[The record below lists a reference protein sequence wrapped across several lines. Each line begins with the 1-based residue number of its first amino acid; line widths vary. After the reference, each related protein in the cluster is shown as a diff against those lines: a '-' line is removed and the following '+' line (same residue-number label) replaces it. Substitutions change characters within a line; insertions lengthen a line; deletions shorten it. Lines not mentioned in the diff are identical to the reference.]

1 MSPLVADATLESRVQ
16 EIGHALFR
24 QADASPAPGL
34 FSRQGAYAKM
44 MEWAMRDPAF
54 KTQLFRF
61 VDVLPVLTSSREIVR
76 HLQEYL
82 GDQAVVLHPALK
94 AGLGAAS
101 IAPALVAKPVKA
113 QVLGLARQFVAG
125 ESPADLFERLRDN
138 ARRGIATTIDLLGEA
153 VLNEREAD
161 IFLQRNLEMLDVV
174 SAALARSRLEPCF
187 SDFTP
192 AGPLPR
198 VNLSVKISALS
209 PDLQPHDP
217 ARSVTALLRRLRP
230 ILQRAQ
236 ALGAFINFDMESYQL
251 KDLTLTLFRTVLED
265 PEFAEK
271 PAVGLAI
278 QAYLRDAE
286 RDLRSL
292 LNWARAR
299 ARRITIRLVKGA
311 YWDYETVLAQQRDW
325 PIPVWSHKAET
336 DLCYER
342 LSVLLLENTDLV
354 TPAFASHN
362 VRSCA
367 HAIAQAERLG
377 LDPRTFEFQ
386 ALYGMADELKAA
398 LVASGYRVREYCPV
412 GQLLPGMAYL
422 VRRLLE
428 NTSNEG
434 FIRARA
440 TGEASREELLQPPV
454 PPTPTNA
461 AATAARKANKDFRN
475 AANSDFTR
483 EEARRAMIAALDL
496 RKARAPERHP
506 PIINGQPAAV
516 SEWLPSLNPAHPSQ
530 IVGYWG
536 KAGLAQADAAVAVAR
551 AAFPQWRATS
561 VDARAALLERV
572 ADLMERQRFELAAL
586 EVLEAGKPWVEADA
600 DVSEAIDFCRFYA
613 VEMRHLPQPSL
624 TQRVAGESNVQTWT
638 PRGTGVVIAPWNFPL
653 AILCGLSVAPLVAGN
668 TLILKPAEQT
678 TVIAARFMSLLQ
690 EAGVPAGVVNFL
702 PGFGEEIGAHLVSHP
717 QIDFVAFTGSREV
730 GLRIWETAGRT
741 LPGQANLKKVVCEMG
756 GKNALIIDNDA
767 DLDEAIPAALYSAF
781 GFSGQ
786 KCSALSRLIVLDGI
800 YATFL
805 ERFLPACASL
815 PVGDPTEPST
825 LVGPVIDA
833 EAQSRILQRIEQG
846 RGEARLAFQGQVPA
860 DGFYVPPTVFTDVRP
875 EHALAREE
883 IFGPVLAIL
892 RARDLDEAFT
902 WFNEGTDYAL
912 TGGLFSRSPIALARA
927 REELHVGNL
936 YLNRSITGA
945 IVGRQP
951 FGGYKMSGA
960 GTKAGGRGYLEN
972 FLFPRVITENV
983 LRRGFTPPEAGE

>member
-125 ESPADLFERLRDN
+125 ESPAALFERLRDN

-299 ARRITIRLVKGA
+299 ARRRG
-311 YWDYETVLAQQRDW
+311 
-325 PIPVWSHKAET
+325 
-336 DLCYER
+336 
-342 LSVLLLENTDLV
+342 
-354 TPAFASHN
+354 
-362 VRSCA
+362 
-367 HAIAQAERLG
+367 
-377 LDPRTFEFQ
+377 
-386 ALYGMADELKAA
+386 
-398 LVASGYRVREYCPV
+398 
-412 GQLLPGMAYL
+412 
-422 VRRLLE
+422 RR
-428 NTSNEG
+428 
-434 FIRARA
+434 R
-440 TGEASREELLQPPV
+440 
-454 PPTPTNA
+454 
-461 AATAARKANKDFRN
+461 
-475 AANSDFTR
+475 
-483 EEARRAMIAALDL
+483 
-496 RKARAPERHP
+496 
-506 PIINGQPAAV
+506 
-516 SEWLPSLNPAHPSQ
+516 
-530 IVGYWG
+530 
-536 KAGLAQADAAVAVAR
+536 
-551 AAFPQWRATS
+551 
-561 VDARAALLERV
+561 
-572 ADLMERQRFELAAL
+572 
-586 EVLEAGKPWVEADA
+586 
-600 DVSEAIDFCRFYA
+600 
-613 VEMRHLPQPSL
+613 
-624 TQRVAGESNVQTWT
+624 
-638 PRGTGVVIAPWNFPL
+638 
-653 AILCGLSVAPLVAGN
+653 
-668 TLILKPAEQT
+668 
-678 TVIAARFMSLLQ
+678 
-690 EAGVPAGVVNFL
+690 
-702 PGFGEEIGAHLVSHP
+702 
-717 QIDFVAFTGSREV
+717 
-730 GLRIWETAGRT
+730 
-741 LPGQANLKKVVCEMG
+741 
-756 GKNALIIDNDA
+756 
-767 DLDEAIPAALYSAF
+767 
-781 GFSGQ
+781 
-786 KCSALSRLIVLDGI
+786 
-800 YATFL
+800 
-805 ERFLPACASL
+805 
-815 PVGDPTEPST
+815 
-825 LVGPVIDA
+825 
-833 EAQSRILQRIEQG
+833 
-846 RGEARLAFQGQVPA
+846 
-860 DGFYVPPTVFTDVRP
+860 
-875 EHALAREE
+875 
-883 IFGPVLAIL
+883 
-892 RARDLDEAFT
+892 
-902 WFNEGTDYAL
+902 
-912 TGGLFSRSPIALARA
+912 
-927 REELHVGNL
+927 
-936 YLNRSITGA
+936 
-945 IVGRQP
+945 
-951 FGGYKMSGA
+951 
-960 GTKAGGRGYLEN
+960 
-972 FLFPRVITENV
+972 
-983 LRRGFTPPEAGE
+983 